1 LRLDLTLVRTVIL
14 GDRWRG
20 DVSISGN
27 SVRIVTDA
35 SRAERRVGSVTID
48 ARRP

>member
-14 GDRWRG
+14 GDRWEG

-27 SVRIVTDA
+27 SVRIATDA
-35 SRAERRVGSVTID
+35 SHAERRVGSVTID